1 MELEGAMV
9 WERWEWWEMRG
20 ATSRKLTKAWNVSAM
35 VFGQDRQCQNW
46 ARLSGPKYLCRAST
60 QSRRGL
66 VNMWK
71 IIYFHSVWP
80 NLNQDRRKLESP
92 VSMSWEHPLPNA
104 PLPDQTAHLRIRI
117 RVIVKVKWSWSASL
131 FLQLLEIWVYLSP
144 PSPPANPL
152 RARGPSKGTWVVL
165 KWHQQLSLK
174 VLTYFPFDLQWY
186 HQLRIN
192 FPIDSEIPLTSPQV
206 SLRPRP
212 SPQWSPPPCRTYQ
225 GTMCRLRSRMTL
237 YQIQSHNLECK
248 IRFFGWLCI
257 RYRVII

>member
-1 MELEGAMV
+1 
-9 WERWEWWEMRG
+9 
-20 ATSRKLTKAWNVSAM
+20 M
-35 VFGQDRQCQNW
+35 VFGQERQCQDW

-60 QSRRGL
+60 PIRRGL

-104 PLPDQTAHLRIRI
+104 SLPDQTAHLRIRI
-117 RVIVKVKWSWSASL
+117 MVIVKVKWSWSASL

-192 FPIDSEIPLTSPQV
+192 FPIELIPKSHWPPLRYLCVHGPVHGDLLLLVKPTKVKPFIFSLDKTSPQCFG
-206 SLRPRP
+206 L
-212 SPQWSPPPCRTYQ
+212 
-225 GTMCRLRSRMTL
+225 
-237 YQIQSHNLECK
+237 NLHRWRYCLHW
-248 IRFFGWLCI
+248 IGLCTGAI
-257 RYRVII
+257 

>member
-1 MELEGAMV
+1 MSLPWFLGK
-9 WERWEWWEMRG
+9 RG
-20 ATSRKLTKAWNVSAM
+20 NVRI
-35 VFGQDRQCQNW
+35 V

-117 RVIVKVKWSWSASL
+117 MVIVKVKWSWSSYL
-131 FLQLLEIWVYLSP
+131 FLQLNWVYLSP

-152 RARGPSKGTWVVL
+152 RARGPSKGTWVEL

-192 FPIDSEIPLTSPQV
+192 FPIELIPKSHWPP
-206 SLRPRP
+206 LRYLCVHGPVHCDLLLLVKP
-212 SPQWSPPPCRTYQ
+212 TKGKPFIFPPNK
-225 GTMCRLRSRMTL
+225 LNL
-237 YQIQSHNLECK
+237 HNL
-248 IRFFGWLCI
+248 LD
-257 RYRVII
+257 

>member
-1 MELEGAMV
+1 
-9 WERWEWWEMRG
+9 
-20 ATSRKLTKAWNVSAM
+20 M
-35 VFGQDRQCQNW
+35 VFGQERQCQDW
-46 ARLSGPKYLCRAST
+46 ARLSGPTYLCRAST

-117 RVIVKVKWSWSASL
+117 MVIVKVKWSWSSYL
-131 FLQLLEIWVYLSP
+131 FLQLNWVYLSP

-152 RARGPSKGTWVVL
+152 RARGPSKGTWSWNGINEFEGSHL
-165 KWHQQLSLK
+165 
-174 VLTYFPFDLQWY
+174 FPIRFTMVSSTENKLPN
-186 HQLRIN
+186 R
-192 FPIDSEIPLTSPQV
+192 IDSEIPLTSPQV

-212 SPQWSPPPCRTYQ
+212 SPLWSPPPCQTWKRQNLPFVWTKNINAYSMSDIPCQ
-225 GTMCRLRSRMTL
+225 NHFNVHSCPQVFFVIGCICRYIDGSCQLSR
-237 YQIQSHNLECK
+237 
-248 IRFFGWLCI
+248 
-257 RYRVII
+257 